1 MRRRPSWRTV
11 AGAVMVAALVAG
23 TAWQAWN
30 GLRQHIAQMPGPLE
44 ATRDVVVPR
53 GDTAHVAAALAAAGV
68 IRHPWEFRLAAALTR
83 DQGTLHAGEFA
94 FPAHATVRDVLVILR
109 TARPVAHRLTLP
121 EGLTAQQITRLF
133 DTADAATGRTP
144 AISDGSV
151 LPQTYFYPR
160 GTTRAAL
167 VERAHAA
174 LDAALAAAWAKRV
187 PDSAL
192 KTPRDALILAS
203 IVERETARP
212 DERPHVAAVFLNR
225 LHAGMRLQSDPT
237 VVYVASGGAGVLDH
251 RLTRAELETVSAY
264 NTYVVTGLPP
274 GPICAPGQGAIDA
287 VLHPASSDDLY
298 FVADGSGGHAFA
310 RTLGEHLRNVAHLRA
325 LTAVPV
331 PGPALPPPGTPQ

>member
-11 AGAVMVAALVAG
+11 AGAVIVAALVAG
-23 TAWQAWN
+23 TAWQAWL

-94 FPAHATVRDVLVILR
+94 FPAHVTVGEVLVILR

-121 EGLTAQQITRLF
+121 EGLTARQITHLF
-133 DTADAATGRTP
+133 DAADAATGRTP
-144 AISDGSV
+144 AIGEGSV

-160 GTTRAAL
+160 GTARAAL

-174 LDAALAAAWAKRV
+174 LEAALAAAWAKRV

-203 IVERETARP
+203 IVERETALP
-212 DERPHVAAVFLNR
+212 AERPIVASVYLNR
-225 LHAGMRLQSDPT
+225 LARGMRLQADPT
-237 VVYVASGGAGVLDH
+237 VIYAASHGAGALAH
-251 RLTRAELETVSAY
+251 PITEGELRLASPF
-264 NTYVVTGLPP
+264 NTYRVAGLPP
-274 GPICAPGQGAIDA
+274 GPICSPGVAALEA
-287 VLHPASSDDLY
+287 VLHPATTKFLY
-298 FVADGSGGHAFA
+298 FVADGSGGHLFA
-310 RTLGEHLRNVAHLRA
+310 RHYASQQRNVARLR
-325 LTAVPV
+325 
-331 PGPALPPPGTPQ
+331 GGNTP